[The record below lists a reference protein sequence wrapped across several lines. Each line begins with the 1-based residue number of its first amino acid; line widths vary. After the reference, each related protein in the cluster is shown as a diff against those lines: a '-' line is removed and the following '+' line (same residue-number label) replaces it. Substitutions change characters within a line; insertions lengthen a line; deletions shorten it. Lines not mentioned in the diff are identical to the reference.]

1 VSPGRRSA
9 TPRSATV
16 VGAGERGS
24 GTVLTLGLVAAALV
38 LIAGVALLAGAQ
50 AARGAAQA
58 AADLGALAAAE
69 QLAALVRPGGPQGW
83 VQREVQREVAGQ
95 AGADA
100 ACAIAREVVAANGA
114 GLTGCALLGG
124 GVVRVTAVRPG
135 AVGAARATARAG
147 PESAARG

>member
-1 VSPGRRSA
+1 MSR
-9 TPRSATV
+9 
-16 VGAGERGS
+16 
-24 GTVLTLGLVAAALV
+24 TL
-38 LIAGVALLAGAQ
+38 I
-50 AARGAAQA
+50 
-58 AADLGALAAAE
+58 AE

-83 VQREVQREVAGQ
+83 VQREVAGQ

>member
-1 VSPGRRSA
+1 M
-9 TPRSATV
+9 

-50 AARGAAQA
+50 SARGAAQA

-69 QLAALVRPGGPQGW
+69 QLAALVRPGGPRGW
-83 VQREVQREVAGQ
+83 VQREAAGQ

-114 GLTGCALLGG
+114 GLAGCALLGG

-147 PESAARG
+147 PQTAARG